1 MVNTFLDGAVLSAEP
16 SLDVFFLGTQ
26 QELAMRLPPPEP
38 LPPLPPLPTLPTLPS
53 MPSTPTPSML
63 FAPSAEPPPSPPP
76 TPPAPV
82 LVSPSLGG
90 LPGALPG
97 ALPGSP
103 RTIAHALSSHAEH
116 LDRRLLMLRERA
128 LEHEAA
134 AAAREHELD
143 GRLGVAQRSQAALRG
158 AEGDPLER
166 TSSGQG
172 KECSRPL
179 SGGS

>member
-1 MVNTFLDGAVLSAEP
+1 M
-16 SLDVFFLGTQ
+16 
-26 QELAMRLPPPEP
+26 
-38 LPPLPPLPTLPTLPS
+38 
-53 MPSTPTPSML
+53 
-63 FAPSAEPPPSPPP
+63 
-76 TPPAPV
+76 

-143 GRLGVAQRSQAALRG
+143 GRLGVAQRRVAELHADLLGREQLEVRQAADHAELVIRQAELVAEVTNLRR
-158 AEGDPLER
+158 EDERRREHLER
-166 TSSGQG
+166 EADRREEIIAARLREDMRREAAERRAQVEAQQQQQHERWEEQQR
-172 KECSRPL
+172 K
-179 SGGS
+179 